1 MTSPLRDLRGVNFG
15 FQGKALFENLSLVW
29 GDENPA
35 IILGPS
41 GCGKTTLLRIL
52 AGLLDFDG
60 AAPRAA
66 DAPAFVFQE
75 SRLLPWF
82 TALENIM
89 LPLKGLMP
97 RGEAA
102 DRARRFLKLVALD
115 DRAAA
120 YPGEL
125 SGGQRRRVSI
135 ARGFAFPAPAL
146 FMDEPYQSLDIPLR
160 IELMDLTLSLIRQ
173 EPGRRVVLVTHDPR
187 EAVYMGERILILGK
201 PPRGIVFDEPIR
213 LSRQERA
220 FGAPEHGILEA
231 RLLAALRPLSTT

>member
-1 MTSPLRDLRGVNFG
+1 MTGPLRDLRGVRFG
-15 FQGKALFENLSLVW
+15 FQGKALFENLSLTW

-41 GCGKTTLLRIL
+41 GCGKTTLLRLL
-52 AGLLDFDG
+52 AGLLDLDG
-60 AAPRAA
+60 AALRQAA
-66 DAPAFVFQE
+66 PDAPAFVFQE
-75 SRLLPWF
+75 SRLLPWL

-89 LPLKGLMP
+89 LPLKGLMA
-97 RGEAA
+97 RREAA

-173 EPGRRVVLVTHDPR
+173 EPDRRVVLVTHDPR
-187 EAVYMGERILILGK
+187 EAVYLGERILILGK

-220 FGAPEHGILEA
+220 FGSPEHGSWEA
-231 RLLAALRPLSTT
+231 RLLAALRG